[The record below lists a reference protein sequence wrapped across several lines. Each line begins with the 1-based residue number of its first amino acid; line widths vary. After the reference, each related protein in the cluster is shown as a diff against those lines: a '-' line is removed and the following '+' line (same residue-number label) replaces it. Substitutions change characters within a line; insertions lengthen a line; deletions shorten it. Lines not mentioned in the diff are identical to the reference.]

1 MDPQAA
7 WMELLDARHQRDW
20 DRAEELA
27 ENLLEWMNKRGFPPN
42 TVGESGIGRTWHR
55 AVAQF
60 VCYMTLNDV
69 KAARKRLTRRR
80 S

>member
-1 MDPQAA
+1 MDPQAT
-7 WMELLDARHQRDW
+7 WEELLKARQERDW

-27 ENLLEWMNKRGFPPN
+27 ENLLEWMKKRGFPPT
-42 TVGESGIGRTWHR
+42 TVGEATIGRTWHH

-60 VCYMTLNDV
+60 VCFMTLNDV
-69 KAARKRLTRRR
+69 KAARKRLTRKR